1 MNILA
6 IDTTTKI
13 AAVALKKEN
22 EIIERK
28 KENEITHS
36 EKLLP
41 LVDEVLKIKELN
53 IKDIDVYMTLS
64 GPGSFT
70 GVRIGLST
78 LKAFA
83 FVYDKKIFAISSL
96 EAMGLSFY
104 LNQEKTNVLANNLTN
119 KLKEKYILSLIDARN
134 DRAYYSLNK
143 IYVKDN
149 RINCENVIPENND
162 TLENISNILKEN
174 FKENFSI
181 VSNFSKDHEERIQNI
196 FLNNENENKSEKS
209 NDNNSVE
216 ISYIYPTPQDLFK
229 IYEALEDSSKY
240 IFDSYTLDANY
251 VRMSQAERIK
261 NENNK

>member
-1 MNILA
+1 MNILS

-22 EIIERK
+22 EIFEKK

-41 LVDEVLKIKELN
+41 LIDEVLKTKNLK
-53 IKDIDVYMTLS
+53 IKDIDMYMTLS

-78 LKAFA
+78 IKAFA
-83 FVYDKKIFAISSL
+83 FVYEKKVFAISSL
-96 EAMGLSFY
+96 EAMGLIFY
-104 LNQEKTNVLANNLTN
+104 LTQNKENNLTN
-119 KLKEKYILSLIDARN
+119 ELKEKYILSLIDARN

-143 IYVKDN
+143 VYIKDKKLH
-149 RINCENVIPENND
+149 CENVIPENND
-162 TLENISNILKEN
+162 TIENISNILKEN

-181 VSNFSKDHEERIQNI
+181 VSNFSKEHEEKIKNI
-196 FLNNENENKSEKS
+196 FVNNKNENKSEKS

-229 IYEALEDSSKY
+229 IYEALEKSSKY